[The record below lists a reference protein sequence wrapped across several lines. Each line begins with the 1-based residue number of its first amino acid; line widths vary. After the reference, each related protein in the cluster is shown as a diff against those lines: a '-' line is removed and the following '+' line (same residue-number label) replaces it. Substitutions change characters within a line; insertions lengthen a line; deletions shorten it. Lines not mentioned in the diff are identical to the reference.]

1 MADLHN
7 VVRLV
12 DDFQDTDP
20 RTRNSS
26 PGSVNG
32 NQLVMIGVQKERR
45 LLKKAFWPIKNY
57 IFVEYGTRNIW
68 YKQSFNNAGVVKMGF
83 SLSEM
88 KMDKRSV
95 PMEVYAQYFLDG
107 TNPQWLERNDFE
119 LRSRP

>member
-1 MADLHN
+1 MVDIHTA
-7 VVRLV
+7 VRLV

-45 LLKKAFWPIKNY
+45 LFKKAFWPIKNF

-68 YKQSFNNAGVVKMGF
+68 YKPSYNSAGVVKMGF

-95 PMEVYAQYFLDG
+95 PMDTYALYFLDHA
-107 TNPQWLERNDFE
+107 NPDWLARNDFE
-119 LRSRP
+119 LRARP